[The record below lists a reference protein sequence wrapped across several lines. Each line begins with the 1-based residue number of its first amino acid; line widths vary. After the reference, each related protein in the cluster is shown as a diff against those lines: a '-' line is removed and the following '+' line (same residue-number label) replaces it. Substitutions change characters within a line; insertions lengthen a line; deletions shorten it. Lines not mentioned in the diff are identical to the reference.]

1 MRRLL
6 VVVVAL
12 FSCISDRSDASPV
25 PCDATGI
32 NFCPTIALSVTD
44 AVTGKSLLSSF
55 PDEIWIVN
63 QFEPLK
69 FEIVTTFQPVATRI
83 IGIPPAT
90 GIIGIFGDP
99 PLPGAPAYSFQ
110 PGSPSFIQTTDVSNQ
125 LTNNGENFFFS
136 GYFTASGFG
145 KIDSTVID
153 NAGNDWTL
161 GSFANPGSIIDVLPN
176 APEPSTWAML
186 LIGFAGIGAMT
197 YRRRKSVMLAA

>member
-1 MRRLL
+1 MRYLL
-6 VVVVAL
+6 IAAVAL
-12 FSCISDRSDASPV
+12 FLSGQSHASPV
-25 PCDATGI
+25 ACNEHI

-44 AVTGKSLLSSF
+44 AVTGKSLFSTFGDS
-55 PDEIWIVN
+55 IWIVN

-69 FEIVTTFQPVATRI
+69 FEIVTTFQPVATGI

-110 PGSPSFIQTTDVSNQ
+110 PGSPPFIETTDVSNQ

-136 GYFTASGFG
+136 GHFTAAGFA

-153 NAGNDWTL
+153 NAGNDATL
-161 GSFANPGSIIDVLPN
+161 GSFANPGDIIDVLPN
-176 APEPSTWAML
+176 VPEPSTWVML
-186 LIGFAGIGAMT
+186 LIGFAGIGLIA
-197 YRRRKSVMLAA
+197 RRRRENLSVGG